1 MPVDRASRLPALL
14 LAVLSVL
21 LAVPVLAAI
30 KLEPWQR
37 DYLEG
42 RTHFEVGE
50 YSEAAR
56 RLRSAIAV
64 QPQEAL
70 SKFKSS
76 NYVTEDYLPHFYLGL
91 TLEKLGQREA
101 ALAAV
106 KESERQGAVKGR
118 ASVASLLTIVLTRLE
133 PPRVAEVREVRPP
146 PTATPAPQPTPT
158 PVPALP
164 TATPVP
170 AAPTVARPQV
180 GGLPAAT
187 ATPSRAPT
195 STPVP
200 LPTLPSEERAAVL
213 EGVRSFF
220 KGDYREAVRHLDRVK
235 GTSPVARAFL
245 AYALVSEELL
255 AEKPSIENVARA
267 REEFAA
273 ASAEGAPRPDGRI
286 SPSVLKLL
294 VSEK

>member
-1 MPVDRASRLPALL
+1 MSVDRRSNAPALL
-14 LAVLSVL
+14 LVVLSVL

-50 YSEAAR
+50 YGEAAK

-106 KESERQGAVKGR
+106 KESERQGAVKGS

-133 PPRVAEVREVRPP
+133 PPRVAEVRPPPPRRHPCRLRPHRPRFLRFQRQRPCRPP
-146 PTATPAPQPTPT
+146 LRLADRRWLGCRRPRPRLRG
-158 PVPALP
+158 LP
-164 TATPVP
+164 R
-170 AAPTVARPQV
+170 ARPSLCRRSPPKNAPRCSRV
-180 GGLPAAT
+180 CARSSRGTIAR
-187 ATPSRAPT
+187 PSAT
-195 STPVP
+195 ST
-200 LPTLPSEERAAVL
+200 R
-213 EGVRSFF
+213 
-220 KGDYREAVRHLDRVK
+220 
-235 GTSPVARAFL
+235 
-245 AYALVSEELL
+245 
-255 AEKPSIENVARA
+255 
-267 REEFAA
+267 
-273 ASAEGAPRPDGRI
+273 
-286 SPSVLKLL
+286 
-294 VSEK
+294 